1 MKKLL
6 FSVVLGAM
14 AISASAQDA
23 TNEMWWGNYSDQ
35 AQNITGNYKL
45 GTYEAATFVDGSG
58 DLKGVNLTGVRF
70 RSRIYSANV
79 EDAKVWVR
87 ASLDGENLAEAALTT
102 LGNSATTW
110 SEGAFDALVLPEEG
124 CYVGYSFTLSSWY
137 SDYDYTPVVYVK
149 KDVAKS
155 FYLKQPEET
164 AFTDKSST
172 GCLALQVK
180 ISGDNIKTN
189 AASINDD
196 LDDVLAL
203 VGSEVVVTPTIKNL
217 GTAGVSSIDF
227 TCDLN
232 GETKEG
238 HADLETPIENMYQNA
253 GTVTLNLGTL
263 AKAGEQEVTIKVTK
277 VNGVEN
283 ENASKVKAT
292 VYVIG
297 LEESATR
304 KSLVEVYVGMS
315 KYYSARG
322 YVGVERMIET
332 LGEQV
337 IPITIHMGDSL
348 AIDAYSARTTDSK
361 YYNAPL
367 AEVDRVFLTDPYYG
381 DNNTAPYSFQADQVV
396 TKNLSKVSEADVEAT
411 AEWTSEA
418 QDNLNIMAT
427 TTFKM
432 TSNEAY
438 YRLVFAVIKDSITL
452 TQNNYI
458 TYYKSN
464 YPEDDMAYWR
474 DQPWT
479 GTSINMN
486 LVVAATDCNG
496 VENSVPRKVTANE
509 ALTFETSLAVPVVE
523 DKVGVNPRLVVF
535 LVNTN
540 TREVVNANVYAI
552 PDYGTMTAI
561 KGIEENLSAGVEV
574 YNIKGQKVGENV
586 SQLTPGLYIIREAG
600 VAKKVIVK

>member
-1 MKKLL
+1 MKKLFFFL
-6 FSVVLGAM
+6 ALGAM
-14 AISASAQDA
+14 ALSANAQDA
-23 TNEMWWGNYSDQ
+23 ANEMWWGNYSDQ
-35 AQNITGNYKL
+35 AQNLTGNYKL

-58 DLKGVNLTGVRF
+58 DLKGVSIAGVRF
-70 RSRIYSANV
+70 RSRIFSANV
-79 EDAKVWVR
+79 VNGKVWVR
-87 ASLDGENLAEAALTT
+87 ASLDGENIAEAELTSF
-102 LGNSATTW
+102 GGSATTW
-110 SEGAFDALVLPEEG
+110 SEGAFDAVVLPEEG
-124 CYVGYSFTLSSWY
+124 YYVGYSFTLSTWY
-137 SDYDYTPVVYVK
+137 SDYDYTPVIYIK
-149 KDVAKS
+149 KDVPQS
-155 FYLKQPEET
+155 FYLKQPDET
-164 AFTDKSST
+164 EFADKSGT

-196 LDDVLAL
+196 LDDVVAL
-203 VGSEVVVTPTIKNL
+203 VGNEVIVTPTLKNL
-217 GTAGVSSIDF
+217 GTAGISSIDF

-238 HADLETPIENMYQNA
+238 HADLETPIENMYQTQ

-277 VNGVEN
+277 VNGQEN
-283 ENASKVKAT
+283 ENTSKVKAT
-292 VYVIG
+292 VFVVG

-304 KSLVEVYVGMS
+304 KSLVEVYVGSS
-315 KYYSARG
+315 KYYSGRG

-332 LGEQV
+332 LGDQV

-348 AIDAYSARTTDSK
+348 ALDAYKARTEDSK

-367 AEVDRVFLTDPYYG
+367 ADVDRTFLTDPYYG

-396 TKNLSKVSEADVEAT
+396 TKNLTKVSEADVEAV
-411 AEWTSEA
+411 AEWTTEA
-418 QDNLNIMAT
+418 QDSVNITAT

-452 TQNNYI
+452 MQNNYI
-458 TYYKSN
+458 TYYKSS

-479 GTSINMN
+479 GTSINTN
-486 LVVAATDCNG
+486 LVVAASDCNG
-496 VENSVPRKVTANE
+496 VANSVPRKVTANE
-509 ALTFETSLAVPVVE
+509 ALTFEYGLAVPVVE

-540 TREVVNANVYAI
+540 TREVVNANMVAI
-552 PDYGTMTAI
+552 PDYGTTTAV
-561 KGIEENLSAGVEV
+561 KGIEENQNAGVEV
-574 YNIKGQKVGENV
+574 FNIKGQKVGENA
-586 SQLTPGLYIIREAG
+586 SQLTPGLYIIREGG

>member
-1 MKKLL
+1 MKKLF
-6 FSVVLGAM
+6 FSAILGAM
-14 AISASAQDA
+14 ALSASAQDA
-23 TNEMWWGNYSDQ
+23 TNEMWWGYYSDQ
-35 AQNITGNYKL
+35 AQSITGNYKL
-45 GTYEAATFVDGSG
+45 GTYEAATFVDGAG

-79 EDAKVWVR
+79 VDAKVWVR
-87 ASLDGENLAEAALTT
+87 ASLDGENLAEAALTS

-110 SEGAFDALVLPEEG
+110 SEGAFDAVALPEEG

-137 SDYDYTPVVYVK
+137 SDYDYTPVVYAK

-155 FYLKQPEET
+155 FFLKQPEENE
-164 AFTDKSST
+164 FTDKSGT

-196 LDDVLAL
+196 LDDVVAL
-203 VGSEVVVTPTIKNL
+203 VGNEVVVTPTLKNL
-217 GTAGVSSIDF
+217 GTAGISSIDF

-238 HADLETPIENMYQNA
+238 HADLETPIENMYQTQ

-277 VNGVEN
+277 VNGQEN
-283 ENASKVKAT
+283 ENTSKVKAT
-292 VYVIG
+292 VFVVG

-304 KSLVEVYVGMS
+304 KSLVEVYVGSS
-315 KYYSARG
+315 KYYSGRG

-348 AIDAYSARTTDSK
+348 TLDSYKSRTEDSK
-361 YYNAPL
+361 FYNAPL
-367 AEVDRVFLTDPYYG
+367 ADVDRCFLTDPYYG

-396 TKNLSKVSEADVEAT
+396 TKNLSKVSEADVEAV
-411 AEWTSEA
+411 AEWTTEA
-418 QDNLNIMAT
+418 QDSVSITAT

-452 TQNNYI
+452 MQNNYI
-458 TYYKSN
+458 TYYKSS

-486 LVVAATDCNG
+486 LVVAASDCNG
-496 VENSVPRKVTANE
+496 VANSVPRKVTANE
-509 ALTFETSLAVPVVE
+509 ALTYEYGLNVPVVE

-540 TREVVNANVYAI
+540 TREVVNANIVAI
-552 PDYGTMTAI
+552 PDYGTTTGV
-561 KGIEENLSAGVEV
+561 KGIEENQNAGVEV
-574 YNIKGQKVGENV
+574 FNIKGQKVGENA
-586 SQLTPGLYIIREAG
+586 SQLTPGLYIIREGG

>member
-1 MKKLL
+1 MKKLFFFL
-6 FSVVLGAM
+6 ALGAM
-14 AISASAQDA
+14 ALSANAQEA

-35 AQNITGNYKL
+35 AQNLTGNYKL

-58 DLKGVNLTGVRF
+58 DLKGVSIAGVRF
-70 RSRIYSANV
+70 RSRIFSANV
-79 EDAKVWVR
+79 VDGKVWVR
-87 ASLDGENLAEAALTT
+87 SSLDGQNIAEAELTSF
-102 LGNSATTW
+102 GGSATTW
-110 SEGAFDALVLPEEG
+110 SEGAFDAVVLPEEG
-124 CYVGYSFTLSSWY
+124 YYVGYSFTLSNWY
-137 SDYDYTPVVYVK
+137 SDYDYTPVVYIK
-149 KDVAKS
+149 KDVPQS
-155 FYLKQPEET
+155 FYLKQPDET
-164 AFTDKSST
+164 EFTDKSAT

-196 LDDVLAL
+196 LDDVVAL
-203 VGSEVVVTPTIKNL
+203 VGNEVIVTPTLKNL

-238 HADLETPIENMYQNA
+238 HAELETPIENIYQNP

-277 VNGVEN
+277 VNGQEN
-283 ENASKVKAT
+283 ENTSKVKAT
-292 VYVIG
+292 VFVVG

-304 KSLVEVYVGMS
+304 KSLVEVYVGS
-315 KYYSARG
+315 NKYYSGRG

-332 LGEQV
+332 LGDQIV
-337 IPITIHMGDSL
+337 PLTIHMGDSL
-348 AIDAYSARTTDSK
+348 AIDAYKARTEDSK

-396 TKNLSKVSEADVEAT
+396 TKNLTKVSEADVEAT
-411 AEWTSEA
+411 AEWTTEA
-418 QDNLNIMAT
+418 QDSVSITAT

-452 TQNNYI
+452 MQNNYI
-458 TYYKSN
+458 TYYKSS

-479 GTSINMN
+479 GTSINTN
-486 LVVAATDCNG
+486 LVVAASDCNG
-496 VENSVPRKVTANE
+496 VANSVPRKVTANE
-509 ALTFETSLAVPVVE
+509 ALTFEYGLAVPVVE

-540 TREVVNANVYAI
+540 TREVVNANMVAI
-552 PDYGTMTAI
+552 PDYGTTTGV
-561 KGIEENLSAGVEV
+561 KGIEENQNAGVEV
-574 YNIKGQKVGENV
+574 FNIKGQKVGENA
-586 SQLTPGLYIIREAG
+586 SQLTPGFYIISEGG

>member
-1 MKKLL
+1 MKKL
-6 FSVVLGAM
+6 FFTVVLGAM
-14 AISASAQDA
+14 ALSASAQDA
-23 TNEMWWGNYSDQ
+23 TNAMWWGYYSDQ
-35 AQNITGNYKL
+35 AQSLTGNYKL
-45 GTYEAATFVDGSG
+45 GTYEAATFVDGAG
-58 DLKGVNLTGVRF
+58 DLKGVNLSGVRF
-70 RSRIYSANV
+70 RSRIFSANIV
-79 EDAKVWVR
+79 DAKVWVR
-87 ASLDGENLAEAALTT
+87 SSLDGENIAEAELTSF
-102 LGNSATTW
+102 GGSATTW
-110 SEGAFDALVLPEEG
+110 SEGAFDAVALPEEG
-124 CYVGYSFTLSSWY
+124 CYVGYSFTLSTWY
-137 SDYDYTPVVYVK
+137 SDYDYTPVIYVK
-149 KDVAKS
+149 KDAAKS
-155 FYLKQPEET
+155 FYLKQPDET
-164 AFTDKSST
+164 EFADKSGM

-196 LDDVLAL
+196 LDDVVAL
-203 VGSEVVVTPTIKNL
+203 VGNEVIVTPTLKNL
-217 GTAGVSSIDF
+217 GTAGISSIDF

-238 HADLETPIENMYQNA
+238 HADLETPIENMYQTQ

-277 VNGVEN
+277 VNGQEN
-283 ENASKVKAT
+283 ENTSKVKAT
-292 VYVIG
+292 VFVVG

-304 KSLVEVYVGMS
+304 KSLVEVYVGSS
-315 KYYSARG
+315 KYYSGRG

-332 LGEQV
+332 LGDQV

-348 AIDAYSARTTDSK
+348 ALDAYKARTEDSK

-367 AEVDRVFLTDPYYG
+367 ADVDRTFLTDPYYG

-396 TKNLSKVSEADVEAT
+396 TKNLTKVSEADVEAV
-411 AEWTSEA
+411 AEWTTEA
-418 QDNLNIMAT
+418 QDSINITAT

-452 TQNNYI
+452 MQNNYI
-458 TYYKSN
+458 TYYKSS

-479 GTSINMN
+479 GTSINTN
-486 LVVAATDCNG
+486 LVVAASDCNG
-496 VENSVPRKVTANE
+496 VANSVPRKVTANE
-509 ALTFETSLAVPVVE
+509 ALTYEYGLNVPVVE

-540 TREVVNANVYAI
+540 TREVVNANIVAI
-552 PDYGTMTAI
+552 PDYGTTTAV
-561 KGIEENLSAGVEV
+561 KGIEENQNAGVEV
-574 YNIKGQKVGENV
+574 FNIKGQKVGENASV
-586 SQLTPGLYIIREAG
+586 LTPGLYIIREGG

>member
-1 MKKLL
+1 MKKL
-6 FSVVLGAM
+6 FFTVVLGAM
-14 AISASAQDA
+14 ALSASAQDA
-23 TNEMWWGNYSDQ
+23 TNSMWWGYYSDQ
-35 AQNITGNYKL
+35 AQNLTGNYKL
-45 GTYEAATFVDGSG
+45 GTYEAATFVDGAG
-58 DLKGVNLTGVRF
+58 DLKGVNLSGVRF
-70 RSRIYSANV
+70 RSRIFSANV
-79 EDAKVWVR
+79 VDAKVWVR
-87 ASLDGENLAEAALTT
+87 SSLDGENLAEAALTT

-110 SEGAFDALVLPEEG
+110 SEGAFDAIALPEEG
-124 CYVGYSFTLSSWY
+124 CYVGYSFTLSNWY
-137 SDYDYTPVVYVK
+137 SDYDYTPVIYVK
-149 KDVAKS
+149 KDAAKS
-155 FYLKQPEET
+155 FFLKQPEENEF
-164 AFTDKSST
+164 ADKSGT

-196 LDDVLAL
+196 LDDVVAL
-203 VGSEVVVTPTIKNL
+203 VGNEVVVTPTLKNL
-217 GTAGVSSIDF
+217 GTAGISSIDF

-238 HADLETPIENMYQNA
+238 HADLETPIENMYQTQ

-263 AKAGEQEVTIKVTK
+263 TKAGEQEVTIKVTK
-277 VNGVEN
+277 VNGQEN
-283 ENASKVKAT
+283 ENTSKVKAT
-292 VYVIG
+292 VFVVG

-304 KSLVEVYVGMS
+304 KSLVEVYVGSS
-315 KYYSARG
+315 KYYSGRG

-332 LGEQV
+332 LGDQV

-348 AIDAYSARTTDSK
+348 ALDAYKARTEDSK

-367 AEVDRVFLTDPYYG
+367 ADVDRSFLTDPYYG

-396 TKNLSKVSEADVEAT
+396 TRNLTKVSEAEVEAV
-411 AEWTSEA
+411 AEWTTEA
-418 QDNLNIMAT
+418 QDSVSITAT

-452 TQNNYI
+452 MQNNYI
-458 TYYKSN
+458 TYYKGN

-479 GTSINMN
+479 GTSINTN
-486 LVVAATDCNG
+486 LVVAASDCNG
-496 VENSVPRKVTANE
+496 VANSVPRKVTANE
-509 ALTFETSLAVPVVE
+509 ALTYEYGLNVPVVE

-540 TREVVNANVYAI
+540 TREVVNANIVAI
-552 PDYGTMTAI
+552 PDYGTTTGV
-561 KGIEENLSAGVEV
+561 KGIEEKRNAGVEV
-574 YNIKGQKVGENV
+574 FNIKGQKVGENA
-586 SQLTPGLYIIREAG
+586 SQLTPGLYIIREGG

>member
-1 MKKLL
+1 MKKLF
-6 FSVVLGAM
+6 FSAILGAM
-14 AISASAQDA
+14 ALSASAQDA
-23 TNEMWWGNYSDQ
+23 TNEMWWGYYSDQ
-35 AQNITGNYKL
+35 AQSITGNYKL
-45 GTYEAATFVDGSG
+45 GTYEAATFVDGAG

-79 EDAKVWVR
+79 VDAKVWVR

-102 LGNSATTW
+102 LGGSATTW
-110 SEGAFDALVLPEEG
+110 SEGAFDAVALPEEG
-124 CYVGYSFTLSSWY
+124 CYVGYSFTLSNWY
-137 SDYDYTPVVYVK
+137 SDYDYTPVVYAK

-155 FYLKQPEET
+155 FFLKQPEET
-164 AFTDKSST
+164 EFTDKSGT

-196 LDDVLAL
+196 LDDVVAL
-203 VGSEVVVTPTIKNL
+203 VGNEVIVTPTLKNL
-217 GTAGVSSIDF
+217 GTAGISSIDF

-238 HADLETPIENMYQNA
+238 HADLETPIENMFQTQ

-277 VNGVEN
+277 VNGQEN
-283 ENASKVKAT
+283 ENTSKVKAT
-292 VYVIG
+292 VFVVG

-304 KSLVEVYVGMS
+304 KSLVEVYVGSS
-315 KYYSARG
+315 KYYSGRG

-348 AIDAYSARTTDSK
+348 TLDAYKTRTEDSK
-361 YYNAPL
+361 FYNAPL
-367 AEVDRVFLTDPYYG
+367 ADVDRCFLTDPYYG

-396 TKNLSKVSEADVEAT
+396 TKNLSKVSEADVEAV
-411 AEWTSEA
+411 AEWTTEA
-418 QDNLNIMAT
+418 QDSVSITAT

-452 TQNNYI
+452 MQNNYI
-458 TYYKSN
+458 TYYKSS

-486 LVVAATDCNG
+486 LVVAASDCNG
-496 VENSVPRKVTANE
+496 VANSVPRKVTANE
-509 ALTFETSLAVPVVE
+509 ALTYEYGLNVPVVE

-540 TREVVNANVYAI
+540 TREVVNANIVAI
-552 PDYGTMTAI
+552 PDYGTTTGV
-561 KGIEENLSAGVEV
+561 KGIEENQNAGVEV
-574 YNIKGQKVGENV
+574 FNIKGQKVGENA
-586 SQLTPGLYIIREAG
+586 SQLTPGLYIIREGG